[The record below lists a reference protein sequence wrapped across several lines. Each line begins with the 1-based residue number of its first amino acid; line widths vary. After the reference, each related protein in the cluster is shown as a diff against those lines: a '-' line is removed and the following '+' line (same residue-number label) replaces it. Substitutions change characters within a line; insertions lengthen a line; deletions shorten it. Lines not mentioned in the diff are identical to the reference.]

1 MSKKYRYLELA
12 DPAESGNLKVAFSS
26 ETPVLRTGDGVDHK
40 KGEKYW
46 EILDHD
52 RNHADISILK
62 NRGAFLDEHDFKS
75 QIGVIE
81 SAEICDDKMGR
92 AEISFCDD
100 TKSKDRSIQLRSKK
114 RPHIS
119 FGYIQSRVLSETV
132 GSDGIPVKRFAW
144 QAYEISS
151 VAVPADANVGVGR
164 SFDPEKIDF
173 DKLTSADIS
182 ALTTEQKQRMKLLLD
197 PNPPAGGNGNATIDE
212 TKVRSNAVSA
222 ERTRVKE
229 ITTAAD
235 VLIKDRP
242 DMADKIRSIVNE
254 CLADETPVI
263 QFQNRAMKEILGA
276 KPVEPVTMQAIGMSE
291 KERNAYSVLRGIQSC
306 LKRNAM
312 VPDGLEG
319 EVHKELQS
327 RASAGGLSFEGFAV
341 PHDANVRCKPDRRSH
356 TRDLN
361 VSVFGQGGATVQTSI
376 VTPIIEILRNRMVTD
391 KLGITTMA
399 GLSGNVAIPRQT
411 GAATAYSL
419 AESAT
424 LTKSTQ
430 ALDQILLAPHRVG
443 ATNDYTRQLLLQ
455 SSTDVENFIRDD
467 LMKVIAI
474 KWDALI
480 LNGQGAG
487 SEPLGILNTPGIGS
501 VVFGATATYAK
512 VVAFETALA
521 TLNADGGNMAYAVT
535 PAVRGAWKTIA
546 AALSGAT
553 AVINGAANAIWA
565 PSGTPGEGEVNGY
578 RAIASNQIPNN
589 ICIFGNWSEAVHG
602 LYGGYDVIVNPYSR
616 DVDAA
621 VRITINTFGDVAIR
635 HAASFC
641 ASADAGN
648 Q

>member
-1 MSKKYRYLELA
+1 MPTTLYFRKAQIDPEVKDGVMNLSFASEL
-12 DPAESGNLKVAFSS
+12 
-26 ETPVLRTGDGVDHK
+26 PVLRNDDDDAGDYY
-40 KGEKYW
+40 E
-46 EILDHD
+46 
-52 RNHADISILK
+52 
-62 NRGAFLDEHDFKS
+62 
-75 QIGVIE
+75 
-81 SAEICDDKMGR
+81 
-92 AEISFCDD
+92 
-100 TKSKDRSIQLRSKK
+100 
-114 RPHIS
+114 
-119 FGYIQSRVLSETV
+119 VLSHEPGDANFGFINRKGIVLQDHNEKLEIGDVVPDSVSIRADKKTCCQIRLYDERWKTRSGQKPEEIPISTGYVRLSVVSESKAEDGLPIRRYSWSPYEVSLLTSDAADCTV
-132 GSDGIPVKRFAW
+132 GINRAKESR
-144 QAYEISS
+144 
-151 VAVPADANVGVGR
+151 
-164 SFDPEKIDF
+164 KIDF
-173 DKLTSADIS
+173 SNLTTADIS

-197 PNPPAGGNGNATIDE
+197 PTPPAGGNGNATIDE
-212 TKVRSNAVSA
+212 SKVRSNAVSA

-242 DMADKIRSIVNE
+242 DMAEKIRSIVNE
-254 CLADETPVI
+254 CLADETPVV
-263 QFQNRAMKEILGA
+263 QFQNRAMTEILKA

-306 LKRNAM
+306 LKRNS
-312 VPDGLEG
+312 VLPDGLEG

-327 RASAGGLSFEGFAV
+327 RAAAGGLSFEGFAV

-455 SSTDVENFIRDD
+455 SSIDVENFIRDD

-474 KWDALI
+474 KWDSLI

-521 TLNADGGNMAYAVT
+521 TLNADGGNMAYATT

-546 AALSGAT
+546 AALAGAT

-589 ICIFGNWSEAVHG
+589 GVIFGNWSEAIHG